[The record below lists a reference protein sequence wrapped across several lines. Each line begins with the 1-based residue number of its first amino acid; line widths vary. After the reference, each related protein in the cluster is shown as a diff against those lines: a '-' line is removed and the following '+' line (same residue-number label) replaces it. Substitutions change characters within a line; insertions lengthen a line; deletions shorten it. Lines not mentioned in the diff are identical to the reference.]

1 MKQKTAGLG
10 ASCCVLFTNYY
21 CDMQIKEVGSARIQR
36 EGDEPVLATLSPVA
50 TSGELA
56 MKVWRH
62 GQNFCNLSDT
72 SIVKFR
78 IKFSNFFN

>member
-1 MKQKTAGLG
+1 
-10 ASCCVLFTNYY
+10 
-21 CDMQIKEVGSARIQR
+21 MQIKEVGSARIQR
-36 EGDEPVLATLSPVA
+36 EGDEPELATLPPVA

-62 GQNFCNLSDT
+62 SQNFCNLSGT